1 MEVDPELA
9 ERITRWCAQAGRQ
22 AGLAEIRRAVGSL
35 GWDELLRVR
44 ALLADPP
51 PARPLGPFALVDIAR
66 GAPPELAAERERE
79 GRYRPDDV
87 VDDGEVLPAG
97 AARPAPSPPA
107 PPRPRGAGRR
117 RKAADVVIR
126 RARDRTAAPAPAA
139 PAVPALGELRR
150 PEGRAIL
157 EQLLRLHG
165 ARRAALARALA
176 AGWRR
181 DDGTAPG
188 EEDVAALLDHHG
200 LAHGF
205 ASRER
210 DELLH
215 ALRAAGG
222 FRPAAADR
230 LALDVGGLNAALVR
244 LGATGDA
251 ERIRREHCA
260 ELRARATLAERVR
273 LLLAEEARL
282 ADLGL
287 LEEIE
292 ADLRARL
299 PEHVR
304 ALKLGGGPLAEAFG
318 RSLSLE
324 RTAAQRVAARFG
336 LDLGSAP
343 RRPARRT
350 GPPSSRRGSG
360 PRSRP
365 GGRRPAAAPR
375 GRPPGRPRG
384 GR

>member
-22 AGLAEIRRAVGSL
+22 AGRSEIRRAVGPL
-35 GWDELLRVR
+35 GWNELLAVR

-66 GAPPELAAERERE
+66 GVPPELAAERERE
-79 GRYRPDDV
+79 GRYHPEHGSDE
-87 VDDGEVLPAG
+87 GEAVETL
-97 AARPAPSPPA
+97 PA
-107 PPRPRGAGRR
+107 PPPAAPRARGTGRR

-126 RARDRTAAPAPAA
+126 RARDRAAAPVPAA
-139 PAVPALGELRR
+139 PAVPPLDELRR
-150 PEGRAIL
+150 PEGRSTL
-157 EQLLRLHG
+157 ERLVRLHG

-188 EEDVAALLDHHG
+188 EDDVAALLDHHG
-200 LAHGF
+200 LARGF
-205 ASRER
+205 ARRER

-215 ALRAAGG
+215 ALRAARG
-222 FRPAAADR
+222 FRAAAAER
-230 LALDVGGLNAALVR
+230 LALDVAGLDAALVR
-244 LGATGDA
+244 VGATEDA
-251 ERIRREHCA
+251 ERIRREHRA

-273 LLLAEEARL
+273 LLLADEARL

-287 LEEIE
+287 LEELE
-292 ADLRARL
+292 ADLRVRL

-304 ALKLGGGPLAEAFG
+304 ALKLGGGPLAEAFA

-324 RTAAQRVAARFG
+324 LGAAQRVAARFG
-336 LDLGSAP
+336 LDLGRAP

-350 GPPSSRRGSG
+350 GPPSSRRGSA

-365 GGRRPAAAPR
+365 GGRRPAAASR
-375 GRPPGRPRG
+375 RRPPGRPRG